1 MRRWVL
7 RTKGEIERTNEEG
20 VVCEI
25 GGEGLGGE
33 RLKGVVKR
41 QNESVWFLEVRI
53 ARSAGRVRWLLG
65 GTYW

>member
-1 MRRWVL
+1 MMGRWVL

-33 RLKGVVKR
+33 RLKGVVMGLGRRR
-41 QNESVWFLEVRI
+41 QEC
-53 ARSAGRVRWLLG
+53 GKD
-65 GTYW
+65 